1 MSGSGKR
8 WEWCHEET
16 TESYARSYRSNGRRR
31 CRPAGSR
38 IARGPGRAVSQKRDC
53 CKKEAE
59 PVRILIAEDDL
70 SSRALLE
77 AVLKRDGHD
86 VLATVSGAQAWEI
99 LQQADSPRLAIL
111 DWIMPEL
118 DGLEV
123 VRRVRSRQSD
133 SPPYLIMLTTQSG
146 KGDIVAGLDAGADDY
161 LTKPFDARELRA
173 RVEVGRRMLATQ
185 AALASKVRELGE
197 ALEQVRT
204 LRGILPICASCKM
217 VRNDAGYWQQV
228 EVYVSDHTEAEFSHG
243 ICPDCMRRLYP
254 EFHTPD
260 DGDAGE
266 ER

>member
-1 MSGSGKR
+1 MSSSGQR

-16 TESYARSYRSNGRRR
+16 TESPARSCRTNGRRR
-31 CRPAGSR
+31 CWPASSR
-38 IARGPGRAVSQKRDC
+38 TTGAPGRAVLQKRDC
-53 CKKEAE
+53 HKKGAA
-59 PVRILIAEDDL
+59 PVRILIAEDDF
-70 SSRALLE
+70 SSRTLLE

-99 LQQADSPRLAIL
+99 MQQPDAPGLAIL
-111 DWIMPEL
+111 DWMMPEL

-123 VRRVRSRQSD
+123 VRRVRSRQSA
-133 SPPYLIMLTTQSG
+133 SPPYLIMLTTKSG
-146 KGDIVAGLDAGADDY
+146 KADIVAGLDAGADDY

-185 AALASKVRELGE
+185 AALAGKVRELGE

-204 LRGILPICASCKM
+204 LHGILPICASCKM

-228 EVYVSDHTEAEFSHG
+228 EVYVAEHTEAEFSHG
-243 ICPDCMRRLYP
+243 ICPDCMRILYP